1 MQDYT
6 YVKIID
12 YYRSQNLQTKADYKS
27 FLDHF
32 SVLFAYNSGVIENQE
47 ITYHDTREIFEN
59 GKIIN
64 YTGNLKTLYEIS
76 NQKDCY
82 DYLVDNIVL
91 KTPISESFIKKI
103 HKILTKGTYDEDR
116 YVKNNERP
124 GEYKKHDYVTG
135 KNEIGSSVENVSKEI
150 KELVEEINSVDSN
163 DIETVFTLVAYAHN
177 VFESIHPFAD
187 GNGRVGRVLMN
198 YILMIHQLP
207 PIIIYDEDKKF
218 YYEAL
223 EKYDDSED
231 LSSTIK
237 FFHYE
242 MEKTWKKKLELI
254 DAKKIQRKKLDEL
267 M

>member
-1 MQDYT
+1 MEEYT
-6 YVKIID
+6 YVKVID
-12 YYRSQNLQTKADYKS
+12 YYRSQNLQTKADYTF
-27 FLDHF
+27 FLDDF
-32 SVLFAYNSGVIENQE
+32 SYLFAYHSLVIENDE
-47 ITYHDTREIFEN
+47 IKYLDVKEIFEN

-64 YTGNLKTLYEIS
+64 YTGNLKTLYEIN
-76 NQKDCY
+76 NQKECY
-82 DYLVDNIVL
+82 DYFIDNIVL
-91 KTPISESFIKKI
+91 KTSISENCIKKI

-116 YVKNNERP
+116 HVQNEERT
-124 GEYKKHDYVTG
+124 GEYKKHDYVIG
-135 KNEIGSSVENVSKEI
+135 RNEVGSSVENVSEEI
-150 KELVEEINSVDSN
+150 KGLVEEINSITTN

-223 EKYDDSED
+223 EKYDEKED
-231 LSSTIK
+231 LSSTMK
-237 FFHYE
+237 FFQYE
-242 MEKTWKKKLELI
+242 MEKTWKKKLELV
-254 DAKKIQRKKLDEL
+254 DGKKIQRKKLDEL